1 MSLTTENTTMS
12 SEFTRENIEKL
23 EKNIKIVD
31 SDTDAGIDLFCYV
44 HCESTDS
51 DILKQSRGVVFHGDK
66 LVMKGFPFTYEYTID
81 NNLKNI
87 EEDILPI
94 FDQCS
99 FYDSYEGSLIRMFY
113 FNNKWYLSTNKKL
126 DAFRSKWA
134 SKESFGS
141 FFKIALE
148 SEIENNDRL
157 RNALNLDNTTDSISR
172 FQDLLDKDKQY
183 MFLLLN
189 NTENRIVSKQPDRPT
204 LFHVG
209 TFVDFNLVMTEDIY
223 IPYPKKHNFN
233 NIDELFKYV
242 DNVDYKNLQGVIIFT
257 PNNSQYKI
265 FNKDYHELYNV
276 RGNEPS
282 IKFRYLQVRMVKKDS
297 DILHYLYP
305 EFSKYFDDYEN
316 YIYEIANDIKNAYV
330 DRFIKKNYIT
340 VPSEEYQ
347 VIKEC
352 HSWHL
357 EDRIINKIN
366 YDKVLDILNKQ
377 PATNLNRMIKKKIG
391 EKLGFKNDK
400 PKPREHFSLFQK
412 KTVIVN

>member
-1 MSLTTENTTMS
+1 MSLTTETTTTMN

-31 SDTDAGIDLFCYV
+31 TDTDAGIDLFCYV

-87 EEDILPI
+87 QDDILPI

-157 RNALNLDNTTDSISR
+157 RNALKDTQDVISS
-172 FQDLLDKDKQY
+172 FQDILDKDKQY

-189 NTENRIVSKQPDRPT
+189 NNENRIVSQQPERPT

-209 TFVDFNLVMTEDIY
+209 TFVNFNLVMTEDIY

-233 NIDELFKYV
+233 NIDELFNYV
-242 DNVDYKNLQGVIIFT
+242 DNVDNI
-257 PNNSQYKI
+257 KI
-265 FNKDYHELYNV
+265 MK
-276 RGNEPS
+276 
-282 IKFRYLQVRMVKKDS
+282 
-297 DILHYLYP
+297 
-305 EFSKYFDDYEN
+305 
-316 YIYEIANDIKNAYV
+316 
-330 DRFIKKNYIT
+330 
-340 VPSEEYQ
+340 
-347 VIKEC
+347 
-352 HSWHL
+352 
-357 EDRIINKIN
+357 
-366 YDKVLDILNKQ
+366 
-377 PATNLNRMIKKKIG
+377 
-391 EKLGFKNDK
+391 
-400 PKPREHFSLFQK
+400 
-412 KTVIVN
+412 